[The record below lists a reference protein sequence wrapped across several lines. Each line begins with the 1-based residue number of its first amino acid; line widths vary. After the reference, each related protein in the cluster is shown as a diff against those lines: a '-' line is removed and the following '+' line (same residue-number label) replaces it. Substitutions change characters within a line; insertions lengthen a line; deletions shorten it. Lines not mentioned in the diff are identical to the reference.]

1 MYQLLVY
8 VHIVSAVV
16 WVGGAFFA
24 QLLAIQ
30 VTRTGRPEELPVL
43 GSRFEQLGNLV
54 FVPAAVLIL
63 LSGAAM
69 TAQRWSFGDAW
80 IALAIALWVLSAVAG
95 AAYVAPRMRRA
106 GAIFAAEGAESPAA
120 RGLVDR
126 VFLVSRIE
134 LISFAVILA
143 LMAFKPGA

>member
-1 MYQLLVY
+1 MYQLLLY

-30 VTRTGRPEELPVL
+30 VTRAGSPEELPVL
-43 GSRFEQLGNLV
+43 GRRFGQLGNLV

-69 TAQRWSFGDAW
+69 VAQRWSFSQAW
-80 IALAIALWVLSAVAG
+80 IVAAIALWVLSAVAG

-120 RGLVDR
+120 RELVDR
-126 VFLVSRIE
+126 VFLVSRLE
-134 LISFAVILA
+134 LASFAIILA
-143 LMAFKPGA
+143 LMAFKPGF